1 MADFTGAMKPEN
13 EVDMSLPIGVPR
25 VFEIATEVRRYSL

>member
-1 MADFTGAMKPEN
+1 MADFTGAMKSEI

-25 VFEIATEVRRYSL
+25 AFEIPIEVRRYSH